1 MTDSD
6 LDPLS
11 LFAMA
16 ELNLLRTQALDL
28 FDRCLAESNLAPII
42 GFIERYI
49 QEDPPHLPLLR
60 EFSEG
65 LHQRLLS
72 LRAYQFDVRQRVL
85 QTFADDYGAEIGPLL
100 PANAYHLLNVKQVL
114 DYARKHSKEIADDD
128 MLMLGKLL
136 EASVK
141 TAARLQSQIEMV
153 DQLQLLVQDWVK
165 ALNATVGR
173 RYWAD
178 DETTAPIQ

>member
-1 MTDSD
+1 MTDND

-16 ELNLLRTQALDL
+16 ELNQLRTQALDL
-28 FDRCLAESNLAPII
+28 FDRCLAENNLGPIVA
-42 GFIERYI
+42 FVERYI

-60 EFSEG
+60 EFSDG

-85 QTFADDYGAEIGPLL
+85 QTFTDDYGVDIGPML
-100 PANAYHLLNVKQVL
+100 PASAYHLMNVKQVL
-114 DYARKHSKEIADDD
+114 DYARQRGRDISDDD
-128 MLMLGKLL
+128 LLILGKLL
-136 EASVK
+136 DASVK
-141 TAARLQSQIEMV
+141 TASRLQSQIEMV
-153 DQLQLLVQDWVK
+153 EQLQRLVQDWLN

-173 RYWAD
+173 RYWSE
-178 DETTAPIQ
+178 DETNGLIQ

>member
-16 ELNLLRTQALDL
+16 ELNQLRTQALDL
-28 FDRCLAESNLAPII
+28 FDRCLAENNLAPIVA
-42 GFIERYI
+42 FIERYI

-60 EFSEG
+60 EFTDG

-85 QTFADDYGAEIGPLL
+85 QIFTDDYGVEIGPML
-100 PANAYHLLNVKQVL
+100 PANAYHLMKITQVL
-114 DYARKHSKEIADDD
+114 DYARKRGKDISDDD
-128 MLMLGKLL
+128 LLILGKLL

-141 TAARLQSQIEMV
+141 TAGRLQSQIEMV
-153 DQLQLLVQDWVK
+153 DQLQMLVQDWLK

-173 RYWAD
+173 RYWSE
-178 DETTAPIQ
+178 DESNAPIQ